1 MLPKETL
8 ATLDF
13 AALRPKRVVSGTVL
27 NAYLPAMNYKAP
39 LSTGSWVSLFHPS
52 IIEVMSRAG
61 FDWLVVD
68 MEHSVIDF
76 MQAQIMIAT
85 IQAQGLQAYVRV
97 GENNRRIIKR
107 VLDAGADGIIVP
119 MVNSYEEAVEAVE
132 AVKYPPVG
140 QRGVGL
146 ARAQGYGVGDGFA
159 TYRDG
164 KAKEIKLIA
173 QIEHHQAIDELDG
186 IIGLDGIDGTLIGP
200 YDLSGS
206 MGKPG
211 QYEDD
216 DVIAALRRYE
226 IVANA
231 NPHKLM
237 GFHVVDLRPEAF
249 RDKVDKGYNF
259 IAYGI
264 DALFLGEACR
274 TQLAAIRA
282 KIANDRPL

>member
-1 MLPKETL
+1 MCSFAPKIST
-8 ATLDF
+8 
-13 AALRPKRVVSGTVL
+13 
-27 NAYLPAMNYKAP
+27 MQKAP
-39 LSTGSWVSLFHPS
+39 LTTGSWVSLFHPS
-52 IIEVMSRAG
+52 IIEVMAGAG

-76 MQAQIMIAT
+76 QHAQLMIAT
-85 IQAQGLQAYVRV
+85 IQAQGLEAYVRV

-119 MVNSYEEAVEAVE
+119 MVDCYADAVTAVES
-132 AVKYPPVG
+132 VKYPPVG
-140 QRGVGL
+140 KRGVGL
-146 ARAQGYGVGDGFA
+146 ARAQNYGLDNGFQE
-159 TYRDG
+159 YRDS
-164 KAKEIKLIA
+164 KSKEIKLIA
-173 QIEHHQAIDELDG
+173 QIEHYRAIDELDE

-216 DVIAALRRYE
+216 DVLAALRKYE

-249 RDKVDKGYNF
+249 LDKVNKGYNF
-259 IAYGI
+259 LAYGI
-264 DALFLGEACR
+264 DALFLGTICR
-274 TQLAAIRA
+274 DQLRDIKQAIG
-282 KIANDRPL
+282 

>member
-1 MLPKETL
+1 
-8 ATLDF
+8 
-13 AALRPKRVVSGTVL
+13 
-27 NAYLPAMNYKAP
+27 
-39 LSTGSWVSLFHPS
+39 
-52 IIEVMSRAG
+52 MSHAG

-85 IQAQGLQAYVRV
+85 IQAQGMTAYVRV

-119 MVNSYEEAVEAVE
+119 MVDSYEDAVRAVDS
-132 AVKYPPVG
+132 VKYPPVG
-140 QRGVGL
+140 KRGVGL
-146 ARAQGYGVGDGFA
+146 ARAQQYGIGGGFA
-159 TYRDG
+159 EYRDG
-164 KAKEIKLIA
+164 KAKAIKLIA
-173 QIEHHQAIDELDG
+173 QIEHYQAIDDLDA

-211 QYEDD
+211 RYEDD
-216 DVIAALRRYE
+216 DVVAALLKYE
-226 IVANA
+226 TVARA

-249 RDKVDKGYNF
+249 QDKVDKGYNF

-264 DALFLGEACR
+264 DALFLGQTCKEKMD
-274 TQLAAIRA
+274 AIRA
-282 KIANDRPL
+282 RT

>member
-1 MLPKETL
+1 MQH
-8 ATLDF
+8 
-13 AALRPKRVVSGTVL
+13 
-27 NAYLPAMNYKAP
+27 KAS
-39 LSTGSWVSLFHPS
+39 LTIGSWVSLFHPS
-52 IIEVMSRAG
+52 IVEAMSHAG

-76 MQAQIMIAT
+76 MQAQLLIAT
-85 IQAQGLQAYVRV
+85 IQASGMAAYVRV

-119 MVNSYEEAVEAVE
+119 MVDNYEDAVRAVES
-132 AVKYPPVG
+132 VKYPPVG
-140 QRGVGL
+140 KRGVGL
-146 ARAQGYGVGDGFA
+146 ARAQQYGIGDGFA
-159 TYRDG
+159 AYRDG
-164 KAKEIKLIA
+164 RAKDIKLIA
-173 QIEHHQAIDELDG
+173 QIEHYEAIDDLDA

-211 QYEDD
+211 RYEDE
-216 DVIAALRRYE
+216 DVVAALLRYE
-226 IVANA
+226 TIARA

-264 DALFLGEACR
+264 DALFLGQACKE
-274 TQLAAIRA
+274 QVAAIRGGE
-282 KIANDRPL
+282 